1 MPVWGTDLSGGASP
15 YLEIVWLIR
24 LGSLLGW
31 KKRFQVGFVPPAP
44 WRISLISSAPHSLIS
59 HNQPHHLIMS
69 AQLTAVSRLS
79 RNTAGPTRHK
89 LSGVGTARS
98 QRHVHVHDSCF
109 RLRSTRR
116 SSSSLRSPL
125 GYSRT
130 RTFAAAS
137 SAGSVVTQVDEPT
150 WSAEI
155 DAHDGPVLVY
165 FWATWCGPCRLMAKI
180 AEWAAGE
187 FPSLKVVKVET
198 DPNPTLTEKYDVYG
212 LPTLYVFDKGEP
224 VKEKWEGIIT
234 KDKLTE
240 WLKERDALP

>member
-1 MPVWGTDLSGGASP
+1 ML
-15 YLEIVWLIR
+15 
-24 LGSLLGW
+24 
-31 KKRFQVGFVPPAP
+31 
-44 WRISLISSAPHSLIS
+44 
-59 HNQPHHLIMS
+59 
-69 AQLTAVSRLS
+69 
-79 RNTAGPTRHK
+79 
-89 LSGVGTARS
+89 
-98 QRHVHVHDSCF
+98 
-109 RLRSTRR
+109 
-116 SSSSLRSPL
+116 
-125 GYSRT
+125 
-130 RTFAAAS
+130 AAAS
-137 SAGSVVTQVDEPT
+137 SSASGSVVTQVDEPT

>member
-1 MPVWGTDLSGGASP
+1 
-15 YLEIVWLIR
+15 
-24 LGSLLGW
+24 
-31 KKRFQVGFVPPAP
+31 
-44 WRISLISSAPHSLIS
+44 
-59 HNQPHHLIMS
+59 MS
-69 AQLTAVSRLS
+69 AQLTAVARQARLRHPMSVCRHTSSRSLCVGLGVRSQRDDGDSLNRLS
-79 RNTAGPTRHK
+79 R
-89 LSGVGTARS
+89 
-98 QRHVHVHDSCF
+98 
-109 RLRSTRR
+109 RR
-116 SSSSLRSPL
+116 RSSLRSPL
-125 GYSRT
+125 GRT

>member
-1 MPVWGTDLSGGASP
+1 
-15 YLEIVWLIR
+15 
-24 LGSLLGW
+24 
-31 KKRFQVGFVPPAP
+31 
-44 WRISLISSAPHSLIS
+44 
-59 HNQPHHLIMS
+59 MS
-69 AQLTAVSRLS
+69 AQLTARHSAQSRLISVRPRVRVLASSS
-79 RNTAGPTRHK
+79 RLHP
-89 LSGVGTARS
+89 
-98 QRHVHVHDSCF
+98 
-109 RLRSTRR
+109 LRPC
-116 SSSSLRSPL
+116 SSSSLGVSRRSQSSVYLRSTSPP
-125 GYSRT
+125 T
-130 RTFAAAS
+130 RVLAAAS
-137 SAGSVVTQVDEPT
+137 SSASGSVVTQVDEPT

>member
-1 MPVWGTDLSGGASP
+1 MAAQLSSSLSGRSVRP
-15 YLEIVWLIR
+15 
-24 LGSLLGW
+24 
-31 KKRFQVGFVPPAP
+31 RFCV
-44 WRISLISSAPHSLIS
+44 S
-59 HNQPHHLIMS
+59 
-69 AQLTAVSRLS
+69 SRLHPGS
-79 RNTAGPTRHK
+79 FLG
-89 LSGVGTARS
+89 
-98 QRHVHVHDSCF
+98 C
-109 RLRSTRR
+109 
-116 SSSSLRSPL
+116 SSSSSVIIRRIRSTSQSFSGLRSSPPTCRRVL
-125 GYSRT
+125 
-130 RTFAAAS
+130 AAAS
-137 SAGSVVTQVDEPT
+137 SSASGSVVTQVDEPT